1 MMYLSERSNGSQGFF
16 GNGVRMTEELRKQAM
31 ELADHLEG
39 MSGVNVRVLD
49 CDRLEVYGEAPFCTA
64 CGYCAAHIP
73 ASCRYACIEAYRWGG
88 QYISY
93 CAAGVVFAASPLIA
107 DSSMIGGLVMGP
119 MVMGDLEDIMEPRE
133 DLRRAIL
140 EELPSYSTAR
150 VRHCSE
156 VLAALAEK
164 LNGSAYP
171 VGIHQRILPA
181 REIYEEA
188 QDGQEGGQYFLDCER
203 QLRSFVAANE
213 RAGAQ
218 TLLND
223 LLSYI
228 YFSSNFDLS
237 IIKSRVLELI
247 VVLSRAVI
255 DAGADVGEMLRN
267 NTNYFSRIER
277 FTNIE
282 EMSVWLTDVMHR
294 FIHLAFDPRRVKH
307 SDVVHKIMKY
317 IRGNYHRRITLDD
330 VAGQV
335 YLSRSYISSL
345 FKEETGVSLTSY
357 INHVRIEQSKRL
369 LEDEHI
375 PLVDIADMCGFGD
388 QSYFTKIFKRETG
401 MPPNRYRALFVGVSQ
416 FSEES

>member
-1 MMYLSERSNGSQGFF
+1 MKYLSERSSGSQAIF
-16 GNGVRMTEELRKQAM
+16 GNGVGMTEELRKQAIK
-31 ELADHLEG
+31 LAEHLEG

-49 CDRLEVYGEAPFCTA
+49 CDRREVYGEAPFCTV

-73 ASCRYACIEAYRWGG
+73 GSCRYACIEAYRWGG

-107 DSSMIGGLVMGP
+107 KGEMIGGLVMGP
-119 MVMGDLEDIMEPRE
+119 MVMGDPEDVMEPRE
-133 DLRRAIL
+133 DLRRAIR

-164 LNGSAYP
+164 LTGSAHP

-181 REIYEEA
+181 REIYENAPEG
-188 QDGQEGGQYFLDCER
+188 QDGARYFLDCER
-203 QLRSFVAANE
+203 QLRAFVASFDRN
-213 RAGAQ
+213 GAQ

-223 LLSYI
+223 LLGYI
-228 YFSSNFDLS
+228 YFSCNFELS

-255 DAGADVGEMLRN
+255 DAGADKEEILQS
-267 NTNYFSRIER
+267 NTQYFARIES

-282 EMSVWLTDVMHR
+282 EMSVWLTDVMHH
-294 FIHLAFDPRRVKH
+294 FMLLAFDPRRMKH
-307 SDVVHKIMKY
+307 SDAVHRIIKY
-317 IRGNYHRRITLDD
+317 IQSNYQRRITLDD

-335 YLSRSYISSL
+335 FLSRSYISSL
-345 FKEETGVSLTSY
+345 FKEETGTSLTSY
-357 INHVRIEQSKRL
+357 INHVRIEESKRL
-369 LEDEHI
+369 LEDDRI

-401 MPPNRYRALFVGVSQ
+401 MPPNRYRALFAGVPQDAEDS
-416 FSEES
+416 